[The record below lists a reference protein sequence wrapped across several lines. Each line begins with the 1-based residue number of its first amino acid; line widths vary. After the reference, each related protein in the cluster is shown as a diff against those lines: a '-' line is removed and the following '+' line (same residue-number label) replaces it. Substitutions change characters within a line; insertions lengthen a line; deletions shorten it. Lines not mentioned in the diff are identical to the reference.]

1 MNRLLSSG
9 VRLNDIAI
17 LVRKNKNIPRI
28 ADYFDKELHYK
39 IVSDEAFRLD
49 ASLAICMML
58 DALRYL
64 SDGNNKIA
72 RAQLA
77 VAYQNEVLRKGLD
90 WNTLLLLP
98 VENYLPAA
106 FLEKLEEL
114 RLMPLYELL
123 EELFSI
129 FEMNRI
135 SDQDAYLFAFFDA
148 VTDYLQSNS
157 SELDGFIRYWDETLC
172 GKTIPSGEVEGIRI
186 FSIHKSKG
194 LEFHTVLLPFCDW
207 KLENETNS
215 QLVWCTPQVAPFDGL
230 DILPINYST
239 QMAESIYGD
248 DYLNER
254 LQLWVDNLNL
264 LYVAFTRAGK
274 NLIIWSKKGQK
285 GTMSEVLAN
294 VLPVVALKEDIE
306 WDEECYEQGE
316 LCSSE
321 EEKAKTSTNKLTQKP
336 EKRPIRMESMRHDIE
351 FRQSNR
357 SADFIQGIEEED
369 SDDRFINRGRLLHTL
384 FSAIETEEDIDSAID
399 RLVFEGVIRDDEKEG
414 MVREVVQKAF
424 SSPEIQDWYSGEWTL
439 FSECAIIYKE
449 KGVLQTRRPDRVMMK
464 ENQVVVVDFKF
475 GKENPKYN
483 KQVKGYMQLLSK
495 MGYENITGY
504 LWYVD
509 EERIEKV

>member
-1 MNRLLSSG
+1 
-9 VRLNDIAI
+9 
-17 LVRKNKNIPRI
+17 
-28 ADYFDKELHYK
+28 
-39 IVSDEAFRLD
+39 
-49 ASLAICMML
+49 MML
-58 DALRYL
+58 DALRFL
-64 SDGNNKIA
+64 SDENNKIA

-77 VAYQNEVLRKGLD
+77 VAYQNEVLQKGLD

-98 VENYLPAA
+98 AENYLPAA
-106 FLEKLEEL
+106 FLEKTKEL

-129 FEMNRI
+129 FEMNLI
-135 SDQDAYLFAFFDA
+135 KDQDAYLFAFFDA

-172 GKTIPSGEVEGIRI
+172 SKTIPSGEVEGIRI

-207 KLENETNS
+207 KLENETNN
-215 QLVWCTPQVAPFDGL
+215 QLVWCAPQTAPFNTL

-239 QMAESIYGD
+239 QMAESIYGN
-248 DYLNER
+248 DYLQER

-274 NLIIWSKKGQK
+274 NLIIWSRKSQK
-285 GTMSEVLAN
+285 GTMSELLAN
-294 VLPVVALKEDIE
+294 TLPIVAQEEGIDWEED
-306 WDEECYEQGE
+306 CYEQGQ
-316 LCSSE
+316 LCPSE
-321 EEKAKTSTNKLTQKP
+321 KERIKTSTNKLTQKP
-336 EKRPIRMESMRHDIE
+336 EKLPIRMESMRHDIE

-369 SDDRFINRGRLLHTL
+369 SDDRFINRGRMLHTL
-384 FSAIETEEDIDSAID
+384 FSVIETAEDIDPAIE
-399 RLVFEGVIRDDEKEG
+399 RLIFEGVIRNDEKEK
-414 MVREVVQKAF
+414 VAREVAKKAF
-424 SSPEIQDWYSGEWTL
+424 SSPEIQDWYSGKWTL
-439 FSECAIIYKE
+439 FNECAIIYKE

-464 ENQVVVVDFKF
+464 DDQVVVVDFKF

-483 KQVKGYMQLLSK
+483 KQVKGYMQLLTK
-495 MGYENITGY
+495 MGYKNITGY

-509 EERIEKV
+509 EEKIEKYESCSSHRHCPSSTND